1 MAQEIK
7 DSEKNIRFIKEE
19 LIDTKKQIAKEV
31 NKESEYLQKLAIE
44 EAEEEMR
51 NKIELIQQIKAAE
64 SIPIDRTK
72 MVDLTSKAGHCLL
85 SEMSIA
91 ELKERLEI
99 VRQDNE
105 KTKKQIH
112 DDIIK
117 NKVQRGQAIVEKLH
131 YINRY
136 RNENSQIEKNKNK
149 NLSYDDLQKLIRQ
162 EMFEKNPE
170 LVNLKKKLEES
181 KADVSRINR
190 TSKIEVNK
198 ANQQNIYSNQR
209 KIIEIERMKNLE
221 KMKDT
226 ILVV

>member
-221 KMKDT
+221 NMKET
-226 ILVV
+226 ILAV

>member
-1 MAQEIK
+1 
-7 DSEKNIRFIKEE
+7 
-19 LIDTKKQIAKEV
+19 
-31 NKESEYLQKLAIE
+31 
-44 EAEEEMR
+44 MR

-149 NLSYDDLQKLIRQ
+149 KLVNFQNEKLI
-162 EMFEKNPE
+162 FKS
-170 LVNLKKKLEES
+170 VKLF
-181 KADVSRINR
+181 
-190 TSKIEVNK
+190 
-198 ANQQNIYSNQR
+198 
-209 KIIEIERMKNLE
+209 
-221 KMKDT
+221 
-226 ILVV
+226 